1 MHGCW
6 RLSIQRCLWTEM
18 ERVLHITD
26 TDMSLVCWD
35 RGTVVHNTQMLG
47 VWMPWSGSCTEPCC
61 PQYEQGMYYSM
72 KRVTVDSVLGL
83 VGQRRCRL
91 CSVLVV

>member
-1 MHGCW
+1 
-6 RLSIQRCLWTEM
+6 M